1 MELESF
7 LKDFVLWINRQADVV
22 GVALVGSRA
31 RGTATE
37 KSDVDLMILTSD
49 VEKYLGAPEWL
60 AQFGR
65 IEETRIET
73 WGRVR
78 TIRTFY
84 EGGVEIEYNFAEAQW
99 ASIPIDAGTWRVV
112 SEGMRILY
120 DPEDVLSMLKVV
132 VSTTSR

>member
-1 MELESF
+1 MDLEPF
-7 LKDFVLWINRQADVV
+7 LTDFVLWINQQDDVV
-22 GVALVGSRA
+22 GVALVGSQA

-37 KSDVDLMILTSD
+37 KSDVDLMILTND
-49 VEKYLGAPEWL
+49 LEKYLGAREWL

-73 WGRVR
+73 WGRVQ

-84 EGGVEIEYNFAEAQW
+84 EGGVEIEYNFAEPQW
-99 ASIPIDAGTWRVV
+99 ASIPVDDGTRPVV
-112 SEGMRILY
+112 SEGMKILY
-120 DPEDVLSMLKVV
+120 DPEGVLRILEAV